1 MGGEGRGGRR
11 GVLPLWVYFGLLCP
25 FYRHNYRGIAKVLFQ
40 ISRLDSEAGVGPIS
54 LCYCCTNVCSI
65 FVHERQHCCG

>member
-1 MGGEGRGGRR
+1 MFSLACTLVCCVPLQAFRGKGE
-11 GVLPLWVYFGLLCP
+11 VS
-25 FYRHNYRGIAKVLFQ
+25 IQ

-65 FVHERQHCCG
+65 FGH